1 MAKLILRAGWSFP
14 QGLAATGNFGGGRSL
29 GDAVCCLSGIR
40 AEVAPT
46 LMRFTP
52 RHFIWTLPGPEK

>member
-29 GDAVCCLSGIR
+29 GDAVFCLTGIR